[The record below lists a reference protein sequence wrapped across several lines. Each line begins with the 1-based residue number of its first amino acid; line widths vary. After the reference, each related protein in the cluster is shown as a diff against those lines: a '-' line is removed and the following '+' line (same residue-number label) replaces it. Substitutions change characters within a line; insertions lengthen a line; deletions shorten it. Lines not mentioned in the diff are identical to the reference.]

1 MAKKQKLIDKLKD
14 AKFYSVINA
23 ILKYGLTS
31 HKTFASLADS
41 DLDEKKNRLRLH
53 RPAKVWTD
61 PTDQKRRCVRRARP
75 P

>member
-41 DLDEKKNRLRLH
+41 GRDEKQIAYVFTAL
-53 RPAKVWTD
+53 
-61 PTDQKRRCVRRARP
+61 QKLGLI
-75 P
+75 